1 MSTRLFK
8 RAPWVAP
15 KDRVQTWNVVTGDKV
30 DNRLPWDASFQI
42 RFIVNFSYFF
52 LVIECRSLSLQEKIK
67 IPLERLNRLIE
78 KGTLSLL
85 MERNWYELEQL
96 SMSSR
101 VEGQKKLMK
110 LISFC

>member
-30 DNRLPWDASFQI
+30 DNGYHGMLHS
-42 RFIVNFSYFF
+42 RFNLSLTFHIFF
-52 LVIECRSLSLQEKIK
+52 VIECRSLSLQEKIK

-78 KGTLSLL
+78 RGTLSLL

-101 VEGQKKLMK
+101 VDGKR
-110 LISFC
+110 S